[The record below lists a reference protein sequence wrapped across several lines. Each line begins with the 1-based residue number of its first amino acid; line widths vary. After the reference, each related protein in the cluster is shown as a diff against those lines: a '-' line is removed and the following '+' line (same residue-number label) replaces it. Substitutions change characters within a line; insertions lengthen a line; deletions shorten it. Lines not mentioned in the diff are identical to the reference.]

1 LCTAVQ
7 ISEGQAQTTIRVR
20 LKQAVLLTRS
30 RKRVLNVI
38 AATPGVT
45 MSQIAR
51 EFGWHVSAIDY
62 HLHLLQQAGFVV
74 RRRARGHK
82 YALYLNGQAPPAP

>member
-1 LCTAVQ
+1 MCAAVQ
-7 ISEGQAQTTIRVR
+7 LSEGQATTTTKVR

-38 AATPGVT
+38 AAQPGIT
-45 MSQIAR
+45 MSQLAR

-62 HLHLLQQAGFVV
+62 HLHFLRQAGFVV
-74 RRRARGHK
+74 RRKDVRGYS
-82 YALYLNGQAPPAP
+82 YALYLNGDAP